1 MIGYQGV
8 YSARV
13 NLTAFTGAKTAMQ
26 IKAGASNPLEIL
38 RVSITQRGGTTSEQI
53 QAQLL
58 RKTAAA
64 TVTSLTPLKMDPSA
78 PTAGAAGGT
87 AATGTNAS
95 GEGTDGDVLI
105 QEGFNVLNGFLYLPV
120 PEERIKVPAGGIFAV
135 KFPDAITSGT
145 YNVVVIFGEI

>member
-1 MIGYQGV
+1 MYQGV

-13 NLTAFTGAKTAMQ
+13 TLSSFTGSKTALQ

-38 RVSITQRGGTTSEQI
+38 RVSISQKGSTTSEQI
-53 QAQLL
+53 QAQIL
-58 RKTAAA
+58 RKSAAA
-64 TVTSLTPLKMDPSA
+64 TVTSLTPLKMDPNA

-87 AATGTNAS
+87 AATGYNAS
-95 GEGTDGDVLI
+95 VEGTDGDVLI

-120 PEERIKVPAGGIFAV
+120 PEERIKVPAGGIVAI

-145 YNVVVIFGEI
+145 YNVEVIFGEC